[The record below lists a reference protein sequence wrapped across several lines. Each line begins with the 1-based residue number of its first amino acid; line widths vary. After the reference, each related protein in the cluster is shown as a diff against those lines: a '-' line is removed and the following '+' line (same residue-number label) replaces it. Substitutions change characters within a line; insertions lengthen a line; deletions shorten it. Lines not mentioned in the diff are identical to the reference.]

1 MRTREFIAPTL
12 DTMVIVSRELDMR
25 SDPAVRKEIYDRLLD
40 PIFTEEVDVKKVREC
55 VMDNMPAVL
64 SKLQAKLASTL

>member
-40 PIFTEEVDVKKVREC
+40 PIFTEEVDVKKVPEC
-55 VMDNMPAVL
+55 VMDNMSAVL
-64 SKLQAKLASTL
+64 SKLQAK